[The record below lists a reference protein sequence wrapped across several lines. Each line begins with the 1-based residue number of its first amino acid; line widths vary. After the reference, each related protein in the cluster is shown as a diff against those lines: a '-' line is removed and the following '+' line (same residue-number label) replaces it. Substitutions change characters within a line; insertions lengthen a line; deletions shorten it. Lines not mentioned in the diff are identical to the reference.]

1 MLSNYDLSSFN
12 KKTDFTVLIVDD
24 QPTNIQLIYQLLK
37 YEYQILMATSG
48 KQAISVCKESQP
60 DLVLLDVIMPEIDGL
75 QTCRLLKSDP
85 TIANIPVIFI
95 TGLTA
100 QEDQDACWEAGGVD
114 FLKKPF
120 NVNTLK
126 NRIKAHLTL
135 KHQADLL
142 RSLAYLDGL
151 TGLNNRRYFDQ
162 HLKSH
167 LAQAYR
173 KKQPLSLLLIDIDY
187 FKQYNDTFGHLEG
200 DDCLKKVATALHQ
213 CCRRP
218 TDIAARYGGEEFAI
232 ILPETSQEGIWH
244 VASLV
249 QDQIKA
255 LSIDH
260 PAAENGFLTISI
272 GGAVDLEGTHSSE
285 QLIALADKML
295 YQAKETGRN
304 QTCITCEKR
313 AEHDK
318 PILS

>member
-1 MLSNYDLSSFN
+1 MLSNYGLLNFS

-37 YEYQILMATSG
+37 DDYQILMATSG
-48 KQAISVCKESQP
+48 TQAINVCKESQP
-60 DLVLLDVIMPEIDGL
+60 DLVLLDVIMPEMDGL
-75 QTCRLLKSDP
+75 QTCRLIKNDP
-85 TIANIPVIFI
+85 TIADIPVIFI

-114 FLKKPF
+114 FLKKQF
-120 NVNTLK
+120 NINTLK

-162 HLKSH
+162 HLKPH

-200 DDCLKKVATALHQ
+200 DDCLKKVATTLHQ

-218 TDIAARYGGEEFAI
+218 TDIAARYGGEEFAM
-232 ILPETSQEGIWH
+232 ILPETDQEGIWY
-244 VASLV
+244 VANLV
-249 QDQIKA
+249 QDKIKT
-255 LSIDH
+255 LCIDH

-272 GGAVDLEGTHSSE
+272 GGAVDLEGSHSPE
-285 QLIALADKML
+285 QLIKLADNML
-295 YQAKETGRN
+295 YQAKNTGRN
-304 QTCITCEKR
+304 QTNITSEKST
-313 AEHDK
+313 D
-318 PILS
+318 

>member
-1 MLSNYDLSSFN
+1 M
-12 KKTDFTVLIVDD
+12 
-24 QPTNIQLIYQLLK
+24 
-37 YEYQILMATSG
+37 
-48 KQAISVCKESQP
+48 
-60 DLVLLDVIMPEIDGL
+60 
-75 QTCRLLKSDP
+75 
-85 TIANIPVIFI
+85 
-95 TGLTA
+95 
-100 QEDQDACWEAGGVD
+100 
-114 FLKKPF
+114 
-120 NVNTLK
+120 
-126 NRIKAHLTL
+126 
-135 KHQADLL
+135 

-272 GGAVDLEGTHSSE
+272 GGGSRSRRYSFIGAINRISRQNALSS
-285 QLIALADKML
+285 
-295 YQAKETGRN
+295 
-304 QTCITCEKR
+304 KR
-313 AEHDK
+313 DWTK
-318 PILS
+318 PNVYHL